1 MTDDRNGPP
10 KSPFSPAFV
19 KSGDTPPPEPPHRPS
34 DQQTPQDPD
43 GNPSPNRQEVRD
55 LRTAQNLIMVGSVA
69 GPVSL
74 FFGGVLLSG
83 AGALCAFLG
92 LRKLNVLSK
101 RGTDISMFA
110 LRIRRS
116 AFIAL
121 AICGIAFILNAIS
134 FAIMYPVVLQA
145 VETGDYG
152 SLIPNAGNGG
162 TGSSGTNSTWG

>member
-1 MTDDRNGPP
+1 MSDDKNGPP

-19 KSGDTPPPEPPHRPS
+19 KSGDTPPPEPPHHSPEK
-34 DQQTPQDPD
+34 QTPSGPD
-43 GNPSPNRQEVRD
+43 GSPSPNRQEVRD
-55 LRTAQNLIMVGSVA
+55 LRSAQNLIMVGSIA

-101 RGTDISMFA
+101 RGTDVSIFA

-121 AICGIAFILNAIS
+121 AICGVAFVLNAIS
-134 FAIMYPVVLQA
+134 FAIMYPIVLEA
-145 VETGDYG
+145 LETGDYG
-152 SLIPNAGNGG
+152 SLLPNASSGG